1 MKKLYFNGTIYTM
14 DENHPTAQA
23 VAIEDDKINK
33 IKCSEIMKFDYK
45 ETFMKKLYF
54 NGTIYT
60 MDENHPTAQ
69 AVAIEDDKIIEVYQ
83 EVPTDWQ
90 GEKVDL
96 NQNVM
101 FPGFIDGHSHF
112 VGCANALSQCD
123 LSQCYSFAEIEEAIK
138 AFIQEHDVKAGPGF
152 IDGHSHFVGC
162 ANALSQCDLSQCYS
176 FAEIE
181 EAIKAFIQEHDV
193 KAGEWVVANNYDH
206 NFLAEK
212 AHPDRAVLDRIS
224 TDIPI
229 LLVHVSNH
237 MGVVN
242 SAGLKKQNIH
252 DDVADP
258 QGGKYGR
265 FADHSLSG
273 YMEENAFINFQKSI
287 SSFDLDVLKAN
298 VAKAQDL
305 YAKYGI
311 TTIQDGMVT
320 KELYPLYQLLAHEK
334 ALKMDV
340 VGYIDLENS
349 RELYVNDPQKHQ
361 YYNHFRLGGYKI
373 FLDGSPQGRTA
384 WMKEHQYYNHFR
396 LGGYKIFLDGSP
408 QGRTAWMKE
417 PYTNSNDC
425 AYPVHSDEH
434 LYELVHRALEDQA
447 QLLAHCNGDAAAKQY
462 VDTFTNSN
470 DCAYPVHSDEH
481 LYELVHRALED
492 QAQLLAHCNGD
503 AAAKQYV
510 DTFEKV
516 RHDDHVE
523 QTYRPVMIHA
533 QFVGNEELKRM
544 NAIDMIPSFFVAHTY
559 YWGDIHIENLGYPIG
574 AISISKI

>member
-1 MKKLYFNGTIYTM
+1 
-14 DENHPTAQA
+14 
-23 VAIEDDKINK
+23 
-33 IKCSEIMKFDYK
+33 
-45 ETFMKKLYF
+45 MKKLYF

-138 AFIQEHDVKAGPGF
+138 AFIQEHDVKAG
-152 IDGHSHFVGC
+152 
-162 ANALSQCDLSQCYS
+162 
-176 FAEIE
+176 
-181 EAIKAFIQEHDV
+181 
-193 KAGEWVVANNYDH
+193 EWVVANNYDH

-212 AHPDRAVLDRIS
+212 AHPDRIVLDRIS

-273 YMEENAFINFQKSI
+273 YMEENAFIDFQKSI

-384 WMKEHQYYNHFR
+384 WMKE
-396 LGGYKIFLDGSP
+396 
-408 QGRTAWMKE
+408 
-417 PYTNSNDC
+417 PY
-425 AYPVHSDEH
+425 
-434 LYELVHRALEDQA
+434 
-447 QLLAHCNGDAAAKQY
+447 
-462 VDTFTNSN
+462 TNSN

-516 RHDDHVE
+516 SHDDNVE

-559 YWGDIHIENLGYPIG
+559 YWGDIHIENLGYPRASRMSPVKD
-574 AISISKI
+574 AINAHLVYTFHQDTPVLAPDMMKTIACAVKRVTKNGVALSQEQSVSVLEALKAITINAAYQYHEEDRKGSIEKGKQANFTILEKDPFKVDVDELETIQVTETIVDGNTIYSR

>member
-1 MKKLYFNGTIYTM
+1 MKKLFYNGTIYTM
-14 DENHPTAQA
+14 DENQPTAKA
-23 VAIEDDKINK
+23 VAIENDKI
-33 IKCSEIMKFDYK
+33 
-45 ETFMKKLYF
+45 
-54 NGTIYT
+54 
-60 MDENHPTAQ
+60 
-69 AVAIEDDKIIEVYQ
+69 VEVYQ
-83 EVPTDWQ
+83 EIPTDWD

-123 LSQCYSFAEIEEAIK
+123 LSQAYSFDEIVEAIK
-138 AFIQEHDVKAGPGF
+138 TFIQDNNIQAG
-152 IDGHSHFVGC
+152 
-162 ANALSQCDLSQCYS
+162 Q
-176 FAEIE
+176 
-181 EAIKAFIQEHDV
+181 
-193 KAGEWVVANNYDH
+193 WVVANNYDH
-206 NFLAEK
+206 NFLKEK
-212 AHPDRAVLDRIS
+212 AHPDRNVLDRIS

-229 LLVHVSNH
+229 MLVHVSNH

-242 SAGLKKQNIH
+242 TAGLKMQNIN
-252 DDVADP
+252 DDVVDP

-265 FADHSLSG
+265 FEDHSLSG

-287 SSFDLDVLKAN
+287 SSFDLDVLMAN
-298 VAKAQDL
+298 VAKAQEL

-320 KELYPLYQLLAHEK
+320 KELYPLYQLLAHQG

-349 RELYVNDPQKHQ
+349 RDLYI
-361 YYNHFRLGGYKI
+361 NHPENHEYHG
-373 FLDGSPQGRTA
+373 
-384 WMKEHQYYNHFR
+384 HFR

-434 LYELVHRALEDQA
+434 LYQLIHQALAD
-447 QLLAHCNGDAAAKQY
+447 H
-462 VDTFTNSN
+462 
-470 DCAYPVHSDEH
+470 
-481 LYELVHRALED
+481 
-492 QAQLLAHCNGD
+492 AQLLAHCNGD

-516 RHDDHVE
+516 RHDDGVD

-533 QFVGNEELKRM
+533 QFVANDELKRM
-544 NAIDMIPSFFVAHTY
+544 KSIEMMPSFFVAHTY
-559 YWGDIHIENLGYPIG
+559 YWGDIHIENLGYERASRMSAVKD
-574 AISISKI
+574 AINAGLRYTFHQDTPVLMPDMMKTVACAVKRVTKNGVELSQEQSVSVKEALAAITINAAYQYHEEDRKGSIEKGKQANFTILEKDPFKVDVDELENIQVAQTIVDGSVIYSKH

>member
-1 MKKLYFNGTIYTM
+1 MKKLYLNGTIYTM
-14 DENHPTAQA
+14 DEKHPMAKA
-23 VAIEDDKINK
+23 VA
-33 IKCSEIMKFDYK
+33 
-45 ETFMKKLYF
+45 
-54 NGTIYT
+54 
-60 MDENHPTAQ
+60 
-69 AVAIEDDKIIEVYQ
+69 VEDDKIIEVYQ

-90 GEKVDL
+90 GEIVDL
-96 NQNVM
+96 NQQVM

-123 LSQCYSFAEIEEAIK
+123 LSQAYSFDEMIETIK
-138 AFIQEHDVKAGPGF
+138 AFIQDHHVQAG
-152 IDGHSHFVGC
+152 
-162 ANALSQCDLSQCYS
+162 Q
-176 FAEIE
+176 
-181 EAIKAFIQEHDV
+181 
-193 KAGEWVVANNYDH
+193 WVVANNYDH
-206 NFLAEK
+206 NFLKEK
-212 AHPDRAVLDRIS
+212 AHPNRLVLDRIS
-224 TDIPI
+224 QDIPI

-242 SAGLKKQNIH
+242 SAGLHMQNIH
-252 DDVADP
+252 DDVLDP

-265 FADHSLSG
+265 FEDHSLSG
-273 YMEENAFINFQKSI
+273 YMEENAFIDFQKSI

-349 RELYVNDPQKHQ
+349 RELYINDPQKHQ

-384 WMKEHQYYNHFR
+384 WMKE
-396 LGGYKIFLDGSP
+396 
-408 QGRTAWMKE
+408 
-417 PYTNSNDC
+417 PYTHSNDC

-434 LYELVHRALEDQA
+434 LYDLVHQALED
-447 QLLAHCNGDAAAKQY
+447 H
-462 VDTFTNSN
+462 
-470 DCAYPVHSDEH
+470 
-481 LYELVHRALED
+481 
-492 QAQLLAHCNGD
+492 AQLLAHCNGD

-516 RHDDHVE
+516 SQNDGYT

-533 QFVGNEELKRM
+533 QFVAHDELKRM
-544 NAIDMIPSFFVAHTY
+544 QSIQMIPSFFVAHTY
-559 YWGDIHIENLGYPIG
+559 YWGDIHIENLGYERASRMSPVKD
-574 AISISKI
+574 AIDANLVYTFHQDTPVLVPDMMKTIACAMKRVTKNGVELSRKQCISLMEALKAITINAAVQYHEEDRKGSIEKGKQANFTILEKDPFLSDVDEIETIQVTQTIVDGNTIYSKQN